1 MKIRSNRSDINRP
14 RPRNGH
20 KYTKYKMSQHNDG
33 YVLSKTSVIFK
44 AQFIK
49 KLSKPVAELKKKL

>member
-20 KYTKYKMSQHNDG
+20 KYTKYKMSQYKDG
-33 YVLSKTSVIFK
+33 YMC
-44 AQFIK
+44 
-49 KLSKPVAELKKKL
+49 

>member
-1 MKIRSNRSDINRP
+1 MAICVK
-14 RPRNGH
+14 
-20 KYTKYKMSQHNDG
+20 QH
-33 YVLSKTSVIFK
+33 LIFK